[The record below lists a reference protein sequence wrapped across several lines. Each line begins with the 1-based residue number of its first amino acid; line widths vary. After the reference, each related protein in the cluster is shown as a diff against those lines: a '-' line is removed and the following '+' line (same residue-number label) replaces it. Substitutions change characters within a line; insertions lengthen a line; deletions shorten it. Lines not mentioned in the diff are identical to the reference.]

1 MHKSKEKCDRV
12 KATIYFADNDMHR
25 KMKHLLYSF
34 DSYSCIKHK
43 LYLKEKNLKRE
54 KGDLKTDLTIRAWIL
69 FL

>member
-43 LYLKEKNLKRE
+43 LYLKEKNLKR
-54 KGDLKTDLTIRAWIL
+54 
-69 FL
+69 